1 MARMLTGRKGESALN
16 RAPKGCR
23 TSSRNCWVL
32 SYRLETADLPTISQR
47 MSGAKMLVTYP
58 VPADQA
64 AKASATI

>member
-1 MARMLTGRKGESALN
+1 
-16 RAPKGCR
+16 
-23 TSSRNCWVL
+23 VL

-58 VPADQA
+58 VPADHA